1 MKRIKLEGIV
11 YLIDKKGFVDDRV
24 LVNLRG
30 VLGLRKG
37 MVLMAKEISYLDA
50 EEEIKVAWR
59 NEVTERPVIYGFET
73 ELPEDFTVT
82 KVKRNSRKYEV
93 LKNLGYEDLYEG

>member
-1 MKRIKLEGIV
+1 MKKIKLEGTV
-11 YLIDKKGFVDDRV
+11 YTIDKTGFVNDRV
-24 LVNLRG
+24 LVNLRRE
-30 VLGLRKG
+30 LKLRKG

-50 EEEIKVAWR
+50 KEEVKVAWR

-82 KVKRNSRKYEV
+82 KAKRNSRKYEV